1 MQLNL
6 ISYQLKM
13 AYYNYKMFHV
23 SLIITK
29 RKVTVDT
36 KKKKRKELR
45 QNTRGNHLIIKKEKD
60 LQNIQKTYDKIAV
73 VSTYIAVI
81 NLNANVTDAL
91 SLHK

>member
-6 ISYQLKM
+6 SSYQLKM

-36 KKKKRKELR
+36 KKKKKEGIKAKHQRKSP
-45 QNTRGNHLIIKKEKD
+45 NYKERKG
-60 LQNIQKTYDKIAV
+60 
-73 VSTYIAVI
+73 STKYPE
-81 NLNANVTDAL
+81 NL
-91 SLHK
+91 

>member
-6 ISYQLKM
+6 SSYQLKM

-36 KKKKRKELR
+36 KKKKKGR
-45 QNTRGNHLIIKKEKD
+45 N
-60 LQNIQKTYDKIAV
+60 
-73 VSTYIAVI
+73 
-81 NLNANVTDAL
+81 
-91 SLHK
+91 